1 MQRSLPEQ
9 EALTKYGTAENF
21 LVKFS
26 PDMQRMCKRNEM
38 YAVKGNHP
46 SLVNLDNA
54 FSDGVAEAWLV
65 VQLQDLSEFSGVKD
79 KISRKQL
86 DQLSQIIRDKY
97 YYLKVTELALFFYEY
112 KAGTYGSFYGAVDPI
127 RITEALQKFMQH
139 RSELID
145 RYDREEA
152 ARKEKE
158 YRQRIKDGKTVTW
171 EQWQEMKNGT

>member
-1 MQRSLPEQ
+1 M
-9 EALTKYGTAENF
+9 
-21 LVKFS
+21 
-26 PDMQRMCKRNEM
+26 
-38 YAVKGNHP
+38 
-46 SLVNLDNA
+46 
-54 FSDGVAEAWLV
+54 

-158 YRQRIKDGKTVTW
+158 YRQRIKDGKTVSW
-171 EQWQEMKNGT
+171 EQWQEMKNGTQEKHTG